1 MSKNIIAF
9 TIAAIFILS
18 GCISP
23 KISIFPY
30 GQSSLK
36 EYTLEGTGE
45 QKILVIPIQGTI
57 SNKSQ
62 KGIFKKKQGMVSRI
76 VSHLKKAEK
85 DASIKAVIFKI
96 NSPGGSVTA
105 SDMLYHEI
113 MEFKKKTDAIIVVS
127 MMNVAASG
135 AYYISL
141 PADMIIAHPTSVTGS
156 IGVIYMH
163 PVISGFMEKIGAHLN
178 VAKTGKEKD
187 MGSIFR
193 ESTKKEEKIIQEIVD
208 QLGNRFFDL
217 VKTHRNLDAETMEK
231 ISTARVWLAADAKKL
246 GLIDN
251 IGYLSDAVNSAKTL
265 AKLSDNFKLVIY
277 RHAEYHDDNIY
288 NASIYNAPGTDYFG
302 RLPFF
307 INLGL
312 LNSTASMPT
321 GFYYLWL
328 SGSNT
333 D

>member
-1 MSKNIIAF
+1 MSKNIITF

-23 KISIFPY
+23 KINVFSN

-36 EYTLEGTGE
+36 EYTLEGTGD

-57 SNKSQ
+57 TNKPKKS
-62 KGIFKKKQGMVSRI
+62 IFRNTQGMVPRI

-85 DASIKAVIFKI
+85 DQNIKAVILKI

-113 MEFKKKTDAIIVVS
+113 MEFKKKTGVIIVVS
-127 MMNVAASG
+127 MMNAAASG

-141 PADMIIAHPTSVTGS
+141 PADMIIAHPTTVTGS

-163 PVISGFMEKIGAHLN
+163 PVISGFMEKIGAHVN
-178 VAKTGKEKD
+178 VTKTGREKD

-193 ESTKKEEKIIQEIVD
+193 ESTQKEEKIIQAIVD
-208 QLGNRFFDL
+208 QLGNRFFNL
-217 VKTHRNLDAETMEK
+217 VKKHRNLNAETMDK
-231 ISTARVWLAADAKKL
+231 ISTARIWLADDAREL
-246 GLIDN
+246 GLIDS
-251 IGYLSDAVNSAKTL
+251 IGYLSDAVKSAKTL
-265 AKLSDNFKLVIY
+265 AKISDNSKLVIY
-277 RHAEYHDDNIY
+277 RHSEYHDDNIY
-288 NASIYNAPGTDYFG
+288 NAASTDYFG
-302 RLPFF
+302 QIPVLD
-307 INLGL
+307 LGF
-312 LNSTASMPT
+312 LNSTASMPA

-328 SGSNT
+328 SGSDT